1 YDVSPYGAVGTGISQ
16 QFAAMPS
23 IHVAWAAIVSIG
35 AVAASTSKWRWF
47 ALLHLIITV
56 LIVAGTGHH
65 WWADGLIIAPL
76 LIASLALDRYGR
88 RILAPVISRYQS
100 PPGAGLI

>member
-1 YDVSPYGAVGTGISQ
+1 
-16 QFAAMPS
+16 MPS

-47 ALLHLIITV
+47 ALLHLGITV

-76 LIASLALDRYGR
+76 LLASLALDRYGR
-88 RILAPVISRYQS
+88 RILMPVIGRYRSS
-100 PPGAGLI
+100 PDTYVI